1 MVLEKTR
8 KLEWRAWFA
17 SSDAAG
23 AKAELET
30 ARLLQTPGVTP
41 DITVELSR
49 ISRSTK
55 SHLKPDEQLLRS
67 LESLDIQDLQR
78 HIAGQI
84 PFLAGALVEWDDKR
98 NRGWRKGRTKA
109 QNFVVSFDRFLKA
122 FSGILEIA
130 KLADEQYGGAATKI
144 FSLLWAVSF
153 HVEVRSMRSKEC
165 TDSGQTV
172 KIKADNDEAIVTLM
186 ESVNDRLP
194 DVDIYNQVYV
204 DSVLGGMIAT
214 TFRDVLHFSQQAT
227 LYFQGRGICRSTARK
242 EFAVP

>member
-17 SSDAAG
+17 SPDAAG
-23 AKAELET
+23 AKADLET

-55 SHLKPDEQLLRS
+55 SHLKPDGQLHGS

-78 HIAGQI
+78 HVAGQI
-84 PFLAGALVEWDDKR
+84 PFLAQTLVEWDDKR
-98 NRGWRKGRTKA
+98 NRGWRKSRTKA

-144 FSLLWAVSF
+144 FSLLWAVSCPSF
-153 HVEVRSMRSKEC
+153 
-165 TDSGQTV
+165 GG
-172 KIKADNDEAIVTLM
+172 IDEAKNVLTP
-186 ESVNDRLP
+186 DRP
-194 DVDIYNQVYV
+194 
-204 DSVLGGMIAT
+204 S
-214 TFRDVLHFSQQAT
+214 
-227 LYFQGRGICRSTARK
+227 RSRRTMTK
-242 EFAVP
+242 PSCL